1 MTENPGQIPD
11 GPDLQAAAAAEY
23 PELRAPAAPSQQ
35 PAPGYEF
42 PPGTPAQVPADF
54 GAAQEQQ
61 LATQLTAEEIA
72 EFRAL
77 RAEKKA
83 RDLAA
88 AEEAKAAAARLSPP
102 THHVHL
108 AGGQVVDGSSIETHW
123 AGEDGTVHA
132 VAGAYPMA
140 EFATLL

>member
-1 MTENPGQIPD
+1 MTENPGIPD
-11 GPDLQAAAAAEY
+11 QPGPQD
-23 PELRAPAAPSQQ
+23 
-35 PAPGYEF
+35 GYEF

-54 GAAQEQQ
+54 AAAQEQQ

-77 RAEKKA
+77 RAEKKR
-83 RDLAA
+83 RDQEAA
-88 AEEAKAAAARLSPP
+88 DEAAAAAARLSPP

-108 AGGQVVDGSSIETHW
+108 AGGQVTDGSAIATHW

-132 VAGAYPMA
+132 VAAAYPMA
-140 EFATLL
+140 EYVTLS